1 MKINQT
7 YYFVM
12 ALCVVWGCREAPS
25 TSIATREEDTGLPT
39 ISIQKPIQKPIMS
52 ANERSVSESVVTK
65 KIVDSKPDIGV
76 KNFCI
81 MGRTKIDYYDSA
93 DFKHWT
99 IKKHHSQPKLKPA
112 APNIIAGTFDKQI
125 IKRVINQ
132 KRAELTN
139 CFNRVLRSDPGMYG
153 IVTLKWNI
161 TTSGNVE
168 GVEILKN
175 TISVR
180 AVSECLAGRAKSWK
194 FPAPKDGQQVSV
206 EYSFNFLPDSVAPPE
221 QVIDELSAR
230 FEKLSPLEKR
240 NLILAY
246 IDTNQPDKVIKLYN
260 QSEGDFLNLYTH
272 EFYNLFLDMQEVLK
286 AREDWPA
293 LKARMGAY
301 QNKLNEN
308 DDAYERH
315 IELAESSDDPSV
327 KCREY
332 GLAYQSYPRHYHT
345 LFDIRKLTLDT
356 QAMQSCVTDAILGLP
371 TQRDIVLILLWE
383 DRCADLD
390 MYITEADGQVVHW
403 RQHRSTS
410 GGLLQT
416 DATGYGPE
424 VYTLAAA
431 LPGEYEVDVEYHTS
445 GDGSDLPTSGTLIV
459 ITRAGLPDEKRQ
471 ALPFTI
477 SSRGERQTLYTLQVQ

>member
-12 ALCVVWGCREAPS
+12 ALCVVWGCQKEDKKEPP
-25 TSIATREEDTGLPT
+25 TFIPTREEDAGLLTIPIPT
-39 ISIQKPIQKPIMS
+39 PIRSADYRPISEPVM
-52 ANERSVSESVVTK
+52 TK
-65 KIVDSKPDIGV
+65 KIVKSNPDIGV
-76 KNFCI
+76 ENFCTT
-81 MGRTKIDYYDSA
+81 GRTKTDYHDSA
-93 DFKHWT
+93 DSKHWS
-99 IKKHHSQPKLKPA
+99 IKKHNGKPSLKPA
-112 APNIIAGTFDKQI
+112 VPNIIGGTFDKQI
-125 IKRVINQ
+125 IKRVVNQ
-132 KRAELTN
+132 KKAEVTQ
-139 CFNRVLRSDPGMYG
+139 CYNRVLRSDPDMSG
-153 IVTLKWNI
+153 IIKLRWSI
-161 TTSGNVE
+161 LSSGNV
-168 GVEILKN
+168 GNVEILMN
-175 TISVR
+175 RISVL
-180 AVSECLAGRAKSWK
+180 AVSECLKNRVKNWK
-194 FPAPKDGQQVSV
+194 FPAPKDGQEISV
-206 EYSFNFLPDSVAPPE
+206 EYSFGFFADNTAPPE
-221 QVIDELSAR
+221 QIIDELSAQ
-230 FEKLSPLEKR
+230 FEKLSLLEKR
-240 NLILAY
+240 NLVLAY
-246 IDTNQPDKVIKLYN
+246 VDTNQPDKVIALYK
-260 QSEGDFLNLYTH
+260 QFETDFLNLYPH
-272 EFYNLFLDMQEVLK
+272 EFYNLFLDMQDSLK

-345 LFDIRKLTLDT
+345 LFDIRKLTLDA

-403 RQHRSTS
+403 QQHRSTS

-459 ITRAGLPDEKRQ
+459 ITRAGSPDEKRQ

-477 SSRGERQTLYTLQVQ
+477 SSRGERQTLYTLRVQ